1 MIFSETRQ
9 FNKLNAD
16 SHKIY
21 KGLSKLDISQYT
33 TSLWNN
39 YNDNLAKRLLPKT
52 PMNFLSDVEISGT
65 MFVNAGG
72 DWMTDQLNLLEQCFD
87 KDHLKNILKENKV
100 GKPDIKNK
108 KYSTSHNSIHHL
120 YHIARYQA
128 ETKKSLL
135 AKSSVI
141 EWGGGYGNL
150 AKLWLRLNPFNTTY
164 TIIDTPLFIVL
175 QYSYLGAIF
184 GKEKINLISHKN
196 KKIIENK
203 INLLPVGLIDSKQLE
218 CDTFVS
224 TWALS
229 ESSVFSKNYVSKKKY
244 FGAKNIL
251 MAYQD
256 SSDEL
261 PDASRIEELIKKA
274 GGSVFEIPFLPGS
287 HYAFL

>member
-1 MIFSETRQ
+1 
-9 FNKLNAD
+9 L
-16 SHKIY
+16 
-21 KGLSKLDISQYT
+21 
-33 TSLWNN
+33 
-39 YNDNLAKRLLPKT
+39 
-52 PMNFLSDVEISGT
+52 NFLSDIEISGT
-65 MFVNAGG
+65 MFVNEGG
-72 DWMTDQLNLLEQCFD
+72 SWMAEQIDFLEKNLD
-87 KDHLKNILKENKV
+87 SDHLKNILKENKL
-100 GKPDIKNK
+100 GKPQIKNN

-120 YHIARYQA
+120 YHIVRYHS

-135 AKSSVI
+135 AKSDVI

-150 AKLWLRLNPFNTTY
+150 AKIWLRMNPFSTTY

-184 GKEKINLISHKN
+184 GKEKINLITRN
-196 KKIIENK
+196 NQKIKESK
-203 INLLPVGLIDSKQLE
+203 INLVPVGFIDSMKLS
-218 CDTFVS
+218 CDTFIS

-229 ESSVFSKNYVSKKKY
+229 ESSAFSKNYVSKNKY

-261 PDASRIEELIKKA
+261 PDASRIEELILKT
-274 GGSVFEIPFLPGS
+274 GGKVYEIPFLPGS